1 MEKVVTHT
9 PFSSSSLFNCSIS
22 RTVFMFKPQGLLY
35 HKGMQYNLRMSLL
48 NVNSYSV
55 VKENLTEAGKGGACS
70 RAPLHILA
78 NYP

>member
-1 MEKVVTHT
+1 M
-9 PFSSSSLFNCSIS
+9 L
-22 RTVFMFKPQGLLY
+22 KPQGLLY
-35 HKGMQYNLRMSLL
+35 RKGMQYNLRMSLL

-70 RAPLHILA
+70 RAPLHIIA